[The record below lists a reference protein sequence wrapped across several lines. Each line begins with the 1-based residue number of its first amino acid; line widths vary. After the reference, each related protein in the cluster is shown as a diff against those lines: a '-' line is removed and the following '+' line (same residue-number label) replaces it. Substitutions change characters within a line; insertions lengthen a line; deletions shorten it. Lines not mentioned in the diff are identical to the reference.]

1 VNLATSVGAAPD
13 SGTDYFLD
21 ERMDISPPGFL
32 HDVAQALN
40 GHEIGDGLVMR
51 TCKDIQKKYYDP
63 PDLSH
68 AGSGKYR

>member
-1 VNLATSVGAAPD
+1 
-13 SGTDYFLD
+13 
-21 ERMDISPPGFL
+21 MDISPPGFL